1 MEFYYGVYQS
11 ERILRITKESDT
23 YNIMKKYNAHT
34 KPIFK

>member
-23 YNIMKKYNAHT
+23 YNIIKE
-34 KPIFK
+34 I